1 MAGERSR
8 YDYRP
13 RLISDHLIEGAMQR
27 TLLDERLISNFTQL
41 PAFVVKEE
49 VTWQR

>member
-1 MAGERSR
+1 
-8 YDYRP
+8 
-13 RLISDHLIEGAMQR
+13 MQR
-27 TLLDERLISNFTQL
+27 TLLDERLISNFILL

>member
-1 MAGERSR
+1 MVGERSR

-13 RLISDHLIEGAMQR
+13 RLISDHLIEGTMQR
-27 TLLDERLISNFTQL
+27 TLLDERLIFILL